1 MKVLLIYPPT
11 QSKVGL
17 QTFLFVEPLGLEA
30 VAASLVDKHEVE
42 ILDARLESNIRRKL
56 SSFKPDAVGVAA
68 SFTSTVYSV
77 YNVLDAVRD
86 YDPDIHTFVGGYHA
100 TLCHSDFAGRAEAA
114 VIGEG
119 ELTTLE
125 LLNFWEQSKPLDG
138 VQGIA
143 FQHREGWKE
152 NEPRPLIQHL
162 DDAPL
167 PARHLVRKYRDRYF
181 VGGWRP
187 STWVETSR
195 GCQYHCK
202 FCAVWR
208 FHRGHIRM
216 RSPHTV
222 VQELRN
228 IESPY
233 ISFADDN
240 FLVSTSRAHEIC
252 LGIQKAGIKKN
263 YQMQARSDTIVRH
276 PDLLKE
282 WVDIGLKTVFIG
294 FESFTQ
300 EGLEALQKQNSVQ
313 SNEEAIS
320 IIRQLGIGVMSSF
333 IVNPDYNE
341 RDFAAFRKYL
351 KLKKPPLPVF
361 WVLTP
366 IPGTV
371 MYEER
376 RHELTSENYELFDGL
391 HSVLPTR
398 LSLRKFYQQLF
409 SLYVSAH
416 LSRVLS
422 VFAPRRRP
430 IGGHLSPLAFLRNVV
445 LVIRL
450 IKDANPRALW
460 RDHFDSP
467 RKPPVKKPASMSL
480 KKSGSKIS
488 DIIG

>member
-1 MKVLLIYPPT
+1 M
-11 QSKVGL
+11 GL
-17 QTFLFVEPLGLEA
+17 QAFLFVEPLGLEA
-30 VAASLVDKHEVE
+30 VAASLVGKHEVE
-42 ILDARLESNIRRKL
+42 ILDARLEPNIRRKL

-77 YNVLDAVRD
+77 YRVLDIVRD
-86 YDPDIHTFVGGYHA
+86 YDPGIHTFVGGYHA

-119 ELTTLE
+119 ELTTPE
-125 LLNFWEQSKPLDG
+125 LLSFWEQDKPLND

-167 PARHLVRKYRDRYF
+167 PARHLVKKYRERYF
-181 VGGWRP
+181 VGGWSP
-187 STWVETSR
+187 SIWVETSR

-208 FHRGHIRM
+208 FHRGRIRM

-222 VQELRN
+222 LQELRN
-228 IESPY
+228 IDSPY
-233 ISFADDN
+233 VSFADDN
-240 FLVSTSRAHEIC
+240 FLTSASRAHEIY
-252 LGIQKAGIKKN
+252 LGIREAGINKN
-263 YQMQARSDTIVRH
+263 YQIQARSDTIVKH
-276 PDLLKE
+276 PDLIKE

-320 IIRQLGIGVMSSF
+320 IIRKLGIGVMSSF

-351 KLKKPPLPVF
+351 KHKKPPLPVF

-398 LSLRKFYQQLF
+398 LRLRKFYRQLF

-416 LSRVLS
+416 LGRALS
-422 VFAPRRRP
+422 VFTPRRKP
-430 IGGHLSPLAFLRNVV
+430 IGGHMSPRAFFRNVV
-445 LVIRL
+445 LLLRL

-460 RDHFDSP
+460 RDHFE
-467 RKPPVKKPASMSL
+467 PPGKTPANNFGLDVME
-480 KKSGSKIS
+480 KSGGKIS
-488 DIIG
+488 NVTG

>member
-1 MKVLLIYPPT
+1 MKTLLIYPPT

-17 QTFLFVEPLGLEA
+17 QAFFFVEPLGLEA
-30 VAASLVDKHEVE
+30 VAASLVGKHEVE

-77 YNVLDAVRD
+77 YKVLDTVRD

-100 TLCHSDFAGRAEAA
+100 TLCHSDFAGRAEVA

-119 ELTTLE
+119 ELTTPE
-125 LLNFWEQSKPLDG
+125 LLNFWEEGKPLDG
-138 VQGIA
+138 IQGIA
-143 FQHREGWKE
+143 FQHGEGWQE
-152 NEPRPLIQHL
+152 NEPRPFIQHL

-167 PARHLVRKYRDRYF
+167 PARHLVQKYRDRYF

-187 STWVETSR
+187 SAWMETSR

-216 RSPHTV
+216 RSPRTV
-222 VQELRN
+222 VQELQN
-228 IESPY
+228 LESPY

-252 LGIQKAGIKKN
+252 LGIQETGIKKN
-263 YQMQARSDTIVRH
+263 YQIQARSDTIVKH

-300 EGLEALQKQNSVQ
+300 EGLEAMQKQNSVQ

-320 IIRQLGIGVMSSF
+320 IIRKLGIGVMSSF

-351 KLKKPPLPVF
+351 KCKKPPLPVF

-376 RHELTSENYELFDGL
+376 HQELTSENYELFDGL

-398 LSLRKFYQQLF
+398 LKLRKFYQQLF

-416 LSRVLS
+416 LSRALS

-430 IGGHLSPLAFLRNVV
+430 IGGRLSPLAFLRSVV
-445 LVIRL
+445 LVLRL

-467 RKPPVKKPASMSL
+467 QKSPVKKPASMSW
-480 KKSGSKIS
+480 KNQEAR
-488 DIIG
+488 

>member
-1 MKVLLIYPPT
+1 MKVLLIYPPAH
-11 QSKVGL
+11 SKVGL
-17 QTFLFVEPLGLEA
+17 HTFLFVEPLGLEA
-30 VAASLVDKHEVE
+30 VAASLVGKHEVE
-42 ILDARLESNIRRKL
+42 ILDARLEPNIRRKL

-68 SFTSTVYSV
+68 SFTSTVYSA
-77 YNVLDAVRD
+77 YKVLDMVRD
-86 YDPDIHTFVGGYHA
+86 YDPRIHTFVGGYHA

-119 ELTTLE
+119 ELTAPE
-125 LLNFWEQSKPLDG
+125 LLHFWEQDKPLDG
-138 VQGIA
+138 LQGIA
-143 FQHREGWKE
+143 FQHRECWRE

-167 PARHLVRKYRDRYF
+167 PARHLVEKYRDRYF

-187 STWVETSR
+187 SNWVETSR

-216 RSPHTV
+216 RSPQTV

-240 FLVSTSRAHEIC
+240 FLVSTSRAREIC
-252 LGIQKAGIKKN
+252 QGIREAGIKKN
-263 YQMQARSDTIVRH
+263 YQIQARSDTIVKH

-282 WVDIGLKTVFIG
+282 WADIGLKTVFIG

-313 SNEEAIS
+313 SNEGAIR
-320 IIRQLGIGVMSSF
+320 IMRKLGIGVMSSF

-341 RDFAAFRKYL
+341 RDFAAFREYL
-351 KLKKPPLPVF
+351 KHKKPPLPVF

-376 RHELTSENYELFDGL
+376 RQELISENYELFDGL

-398 LSLRKFYQQLF
+398 LRLKKFYRQYF
-409 SLYVSAH
+409 RLYMSAH
-416 LSRVLS
+416 LGRVLS
-422 VFAPRRRP
+422 VFVPRKKP
-430 IGGHLSPLAFLRNVV
+430 IGGHLSLLAFFRNVV
-445 LVIRL
+445 LVLGL

-460 RDHFDSP
+460 RDHFESP
-467 RKPPVKKPASMSL
+467 RKPPGKKPGLEVME
-480 KKSGSKIS
+480 KSGSKIG
-488 DIIG
+488 DMIG